1 MTATTDAATDP
12 GVLAPLKTWSHLA
25 TRRRKPSEYE
35 IVSTNLLYNTRP
47 GSAAPYELDP
57 DVFMNRWYREH
68 RDGSGLQHADWN
80 SFRDPDELVYRTYNM
95 LQDGQE
101 TYVFGL
107 FDQFDEREHDES
119 LDPSWV
125 ADLAAVYTPG
135 RYLFHTLQMASA
147 YLQQMS
153 PASTITNCAAFQAAD
168 SMRWLS
174 HTAYRTKE
182 LSLAYPDAGFGTGE
196 RAQWEGHAAWQG
208 FRELM
213 ERVLTTWDWTEAFV
227 ALNLVAKPAI
237 EEAVLRQLGNT
248 ARHQGDILLGM
259 LTDAQLIDAD
269 RHRRWA
275 AALVKLVSTVPA
287 NVEQLQQWLS
297 VWVPRADTAIEA
309 FCAGLPDGSDAAP
322 RVIGAAAD
330 VRRSLGV

>member
-1 MTATTDAATDP
+1 MNDN

-25 TRRRKPSEYE
+25 GRRRKPSEYE

-47 GSAAPYELDP
+47 GAAPYELDP
-57 DVFMNRWYREH
+57 DVFMNRWYRKH
-68 RDGSGLQHADWN
+68 RDGSGLQHPDWN
-80 SFRDPDELVYRTYNM
+80 AFRDPDELVYRTYTM

-107 FDQFDEREHDES
+107 FDQFDEREHDEA
-119 LDPSWV
+119 LDPAWV
-125 ADLAAVYTPG
+125 EDLAVVYTPG

-174 HTAYRTKE
+174 HTAYRTRE
-182 LSLAYPDAGFGTGE
+182 LQLTYPDLGFGTGE
-196 RAQWEGHAAWQG
+196 RGHWETHPAWQG

-227 ALNLVAKPAI
+227 ALNLVAKPAV
-237 EEAVLRQLGNT
+237 EEAVLRQLGDA
-248 ARHQGDILLGM
+248 ARHQGDTLLGM

-275 AALVKLVSTVPA
+275 GALVRMVSEDPA
-287 NVEQLQQWLS
+287 NAEQIRRWIE
-297 VWVPRADTAIEA
+297 VWEPRADAAISA
-309 FCAGLPDGSDAAP
+309 FCAALSDSPDAAG
-322 RVIGAAAD
+322 RAIASTRD
-330 VRRSLGV
+330 VRVALGV